1 MTLKEIEAKKA
12 ELRNKINDA
21 KSEEELTELRKQAE
35 ELNKEVPSEENDGAI
50 THEEERNLIADTQ
63 NLEQRKVEIIG
74 TLANREERKVKEFT
88 KFNVL
93 KSEEYRSAWAKKLM
107 CKDESEFTEDEKRA
121 LGVALTTTATTYTAP
136 SSSVDGVNNGGLF
149 IPETVSMEILREVE
163 LESPF
168 LRDIAKTYVKGLIT
182 FPYKKT
188 GSGAEWVTE
197 GTDNKLE
204 SDEWAT
210 LTFTQ
215 MELSK
220 TIRITWKLEAMAV
233 EDFINYIVE
242 EVAREM
248 RENLADKPFYG
259 NGTNEISG
267 ITLSG
272 NNIDAEY
279 ESTTNALDAIKAAIA
294 LLPKRKRA
302 GAKIYMAEDIA
313 LDIAFMKDNNG
324 AYLNNPVN
332 GVALNTVARFP
343 VEVDPFLKDGDFIIG
358 NARWYKM
365 NFNENLS
372 VSKDVIGRSRV
383 NDYTGYCVVGGAPVP
398 NSFVYG
404 HKATEQSV

>member
-1 MTLKEIEAKKA
+1 MTLKELEVKKA
-12 ELRNKINDA
+12 ELRKKINDA
-21 KSEEELTELRKQAE
+21 KTEEELEELRKQTE
-35 ELNKEVPSEENDGAI
+35 ELNKEIPDKEEKQEI
-50 THEEERNLIADTQ
+50 THEEERALIQDTE
-63 NLEQRKVEIIG
+63 NLEKRKVEI
-74 TLANREERKVKEFT
+74 TNSLAKMEEREMKNFT
-88 KFNVL
+88 KHNVL

-107 CKDESEFTEDEKRA
+107 CLPETEFTEDEKRA
-121 LGVALTTTATTYTAP
+121 LGVAVTTTATTYTAP
-136 SSSVDGVNNGGLF
+136 SAGSDGVNNGGLF
-149 IPETVSMEILREVE
+149 IPETVSMEILRDVE

-168 LRDIAKTYVKGLIT
+168 LRDVAKTYVRGLIS
-182 FPYKKT
+182 FPYKKS
-188 GSGAEWVTE
+188 GSGAEWVAE

-204 SDEWAT
+204 SDEWAN

-259 NGTNEISG
+259 NGTNEIAG
-267 ITLSG
+267 ITLEG

-279 ESTTNALDAIKAAIA
+279 ALTVNALDAIKAAIEK
-294 LLPKRKRA
+294 LPIRRKA
-302 GAKIYMAEDIA
+302 GAKIYLSESMATE
-313 LDIAFMKDNNG
+313 IAFMKDDNG
-324 AYLNNPVN
+324 AYINNPVN
-332 GVALNTVARFP
+332 GVGLNSIARYP
-343 VEVDPFLKDGDFIIG
+343 VEVDPYLKDGDFIIG

-404 HKATEQSV
+404 HQAESV